1 MVEHRSVADTGIEL
15 SRVVLGGGN
24 FGGVGSAPEWFGKG
38 ESDEDAFGI
47 MDAAWALG
55 ITAFDTAD
63 AYGGGRSERAI
74 GAWMRARG
82 NRPTLTTKTFN
93 PMTAEGD
100 SGLSGPRVVRQLESS
115 LERLRVESVDLYLA
129 HDFDAD
135 TPLEETVA
143 TFEGLVGTGL
153 IKAWGVSNFNA
164 AQLRAT
170 LALARPAVVQNSYS
184 LLDRRDE
191 EDVIPLCVDFDVAY
205 EAYSPLAG
213 GWLTGK
219 YQRDKTPPAD
229 SRMTQRP
236 ESYEHLRTDAV
247 FAGLDELRSRASSRG
262 IELAALALAWVLCH
276 PTVTAV
282 VTGPRRP
289 EHLAPA
295 VAAPATAPTPDDRTE
310 VASLLP
316 V

>member
-1 MVEHRSVADTGIEL
+1 MEHRVIAATGIEL

-24 FGGVGSAPEWFGKG
+24 FGGVGSAPEWFGRG
-38 ESDEDAFGI
+38 ESEEAAFRI

-74 GAWMRARG
+74 GAWMRATG

-93 PMTAEGD
+93 PMSADGD
-100 SGLSGPRVVRQLESS
+100 SGLSRERMVRQIESS
-115 LERLRVESVDLYLA
+115 LERLGVETVDLYLA
-129 HDFDAD
+129 HDFDRD

-143 TFEGLVGTGL
+143 TFEGLVATGL
-153 IKAWGVSNFNA
+153 IRAWGVSNFDG
-164 AQLRAT
+164 AQLRET
-170 LALARPAVVQNSYS
+170 LKLGRPAVVQNSYS
-184 LLDRRDE
+184 LLDRRDDA
-191 EDVIPLCVDFDVAY
+191 DVIPLCADFDVAY

-219 YQRDKTPPAD
+219 YHRDETPPAD

-236 ESYEHLRTDAV
+236 EPYEHLRTDAV
-247 FAGLDELRSRASSRG
+247 FAGLEELAARASTRG
-262 IELAALALAWVLCH
+262 VELAALALAWVLSH
-276 PTVTAV
+276 PAVAAV

-295 VAAPATAPTPDDRTE
+295 VAALATQLTPEERAE
-310 VASLLP
+310 LAALVP
-316 V
+316 G

>member
-1 MVEHRSVADTGIEL
+1 VEHRALVESGVEL

-38 ESDEDAFGI
+38 ESDEAAFRI

-63 AYGGGRSERAI
+63 AYGGGRSETAI
-74 GAWMRARG
+74 GAWMRSTG

-93 PMTAEGD
+93 PMRNGGD
-100 SGLSGPRVVRQLESS
+100 RGLSRPRIVRQIESS
-115 LERLRVESVDLYLA
+115 LDRLGVESVDLYLA
-129 HDFDAD
+129 HDFDPD
-135 TPLEETVA
+135 TPLEETVT

-153 IKAWGVSNFNA
+153 VKAWGVSNFDGA
-164 AQLRAT
+164 WLRET
-170 LALARPAVVQNSYS
+170 LKVGRPAVVQNSYS
-184 LLDRRDE
+184 LLDRRDDA
-191 EDVIPLCVDFDVAY
+191 DVIPLCVEFGVAY

-219 YQRDKTPPAD
+219 YQRGEAPPAD

-236 ESYEHLRTDAV
+236 EPYEHLRTGEV
-247 FAGLDELRSRASSRG
+247 FDGLEELGKRAAARG
-262 IELAALALAWVLCH
+262 VEVAALALAWVLSH
-276 PTVTAV
+276 PAVAAV

-289 EHLAPA
+289 KHLAPA
-295 VAAPATAPTPDDRTE
+295 VAALATSLSPDERADF
-310 VASLLP
+310 AALLP
-316 V
+316 G